1 MNALRPFLKTIRV
14 ALLLF
19 LSTIAT
25 MPASIGAQTAQPAA
39 SQEKLPDRSELIYAL
54 HHEIIP
60 GILFSDKGSL
70 LFNDLSS
77 GKTGPFTEMVE
88 GPLGKAYASEMKFS
102 ADRGKNLDIVLISFP
117 APSAEP
123 QNYHAALV
131 RINGN
136 FRYITLEKGNDTANT
151 GMKTF
156 FCEWNAEHKHLNYG
170 PRKYDDLE
178 SFRKELLDFLKK

>member
-1 MNALRPFLKTIRV
+1 MNALRLFLKTIRFSF
-14 ALLLF
+14 LLF
-19 LSTIAT
+19 LLTLSS
-25 MPASIGAQTAQPAA
+25 MQESFGAQTAQPTAA
-39 SQEKLPDRSELIYAL
+39 QEKQPDRSELIYAL

-70 LFNDLSS
+70 LFNDLFS
-77 GKTGPFTEMVE
+77 GKTGPFIEMAE

-102 ADRGKNLDIVLISFP
+102 AEHGKNLDIVLISFP
-117 APSAEP
+117 TPSAEP

-131 RINGN
+131 RMNGN
-136 FRYITLEKGNDTANT
+136 FRYITLEKGNDTGNT

-170 PRKYDDLE
+170 PRKYDDLA